1 MLLLSAPVTATVAQP
16 GRDAKRVR
24 STHKGTLRF
33 VPWRSAVAYCGG
45 REEVSPVSDGR
56 KTIVVGVTGGIA
68 AYKTCELVRALVRDG
83 YRVKV
88 VMTEAATRFVSP
100 LTFRTLSAEPVTV
113 SMWADEP
120 DAKIHHISLAEEAD
134 LMVIAPCTA
143 NVIAKIAHG
152 RADDMLTT
160 TALATEAP
168 LVIAPA
174 MNVHMWRKDVTQR
187 NVAVLRSRGAVVIDP
202 THGEL
207 ACGDV
212 GEGRLASVES
222 IVEAVAAEAVRV
234 RDLMGKHVLVT
245 AGGTHEPIDPVRY
258 IGNHSSGK
266 TGFAVAEEA
275 ARRGARVFLVTGPS
289 HLPDPF
295 GCEVV
300 RVQTALQ
307 MRAAVLARADAAD
320 VIVMSAA
327 VADFR
332 PATASSDKIK
342 KTDAPAQIT
351 LERNPDILSELGA
364 RNGGA
369 VLVGFAAET
378 SEVEENAK
386 AKLEAKC
393 CDLIVANDVSDPVL
407 GFGTDENRVLLVTR
421 DAVERLDVLPKAAI
435 AREIL
440 DRAVRL
446 LEER

>member
-1 MLLLSAPVTATVAQP
+1 M
-16 GRDAKRVR
+16 
-24 STHKGTLRF
+24 
-33 VPWRSAVAYCGG
+33 
-45 REEVSPVSDGR
+45 SDTR
-56 KTIVVGVTGGIA
+56 KTVVVGVTGGIA
-68 AYKTCELVRALVRDG
+68 AYKACELVRALVKRDV
-83 YRVKV
+83 RVKV

-100 LTFRTLSAEPVTV
+100 LTFRTLSAEPVAV
-113 SMWADEP
+113 SLWADEP
-120 DAKIHHISLAEEAD
+120 DAKVHHVSLAEEAD
-134 LMVIAPCTA
+134 VMVVAPCTA

-174 MNVHMWRKDVTQR
+174 MNVHMWRKDVTRR
-187 NVAVLRSRGAVVIDP
+187 NVAALTARGVTFVEP
-202 THGEL
+202 TRGEL

-212 GEGRLASVES
+212 GEGRLAPVEH
-222 IVEAVAAEAVRV
+222 IVEVVAAELARV
-234 RDLMGKHVLVT
+234 RDLAGTHVLVT

-266 TGFAVAEEA
+266 TGFAIAEEA

-307 MRAAVLARADAAD
+307 MRAAVLARAEAAD
-320 VIVMSAA
+320 LIVMSAA

-332 PATASSDKIK
+332 PSAAAPEKIK
-342 KTDAPAQIT
+342 KTDAPEAIA
-351 LERNPDILSELGA
+351 LERNPDILAELGA
-364 RNGGA
+364 RGGRA

-378 SEVEENAK
+378 SDVETNAK
-386 AKLEAKC
+386 AKLEAKG
-393 CDLIVANDVSDPVL
+393 CDLVVANDVSDPSL
-407 GFGTDENRVLLVTR
+407 GFGTDDNRVLLVSRSAT
-421 DAVERLDVLPKAAI
+421 EHLGVLPKRVI
-435 AREIL
+435 AREVL

-446 LEER
+446 LEERARA

>member
-1 MLLLSAPVTATVAQP
+1 MAGHGKTV
-16 GRDAKRVR
+16 
-24 STHKGTLRF
+24 
-33 VPWRSAVAYCGG
+33 
-45 REEVSPVSDGR
+45 
-56 KTIVVGVTGGIA
+56 VVGVTGGIA
-68 AYKTCELVRALVRDG
+68 AYKACELVRALVKRG

-120 DAKIHHISLAEEAD
+120 DAKVHHVSLAEEAD
-134 LMVIAPCTA
+134 VMVIAPCTA
-143 NVIAKIAHG
+143 NVLAKIACG

-168 LVIAPA
+168 LVVAPA

-187 NVAVLRSRGAVVIDP
+187 NIAILRDRGAVIVDP
-202 THGEL
+202 TCGEL

-212 GEGRLASVES
+212 GEGRLAPVEV
-222 IVEAVAAEAVRV
+222 ILAAVETEAVRS
-234 RDLMGKHVLVT
+234 RDLAGTHVLVT

-266 TGFAVAEEA
+266 TGFAIAEEA
-275 ARRGARVFLVTGPS
+275 ARRGARVFLVTGPT

-307 MRAAVLARADAAD
+307 MRAAVLARADACDA
-320 VIVMSAA
+320 IVMSAA

-332 PATASSDKIK
+332 PARAASDKIK
-342 KTDAPAQIT
+342 KTDAPDAIP
-351 LERNPDILSELGA
+351 LERNPDILAELGA
-364 RNGGA
+364 RGGRA

-378 SEVEENAK
+378 SDVEMNAT
-386 AKLEAKC
+386 AKLEAKG
-393 CDLIVANDVSDPVL
+393 CDLVVANDVSDPAL
-407 GFGTDENRVLLVTR
+407 GFGTDENSVLFISR
-421 DAVERLDVLPKAAI
+421 SGVERTGVLPKREI
-435 AREIL
+435 ARKL
-440 DRAVRL
+440 VDRLSEVISR
-446 LEER
+446 